1 MTSRRQFLRA
11 LAATLPAAA
20 LYELVHAA
28 PQQPSPPR
36 SIWLPLMGQS
46 QPSQPARP
54 AASQSV
60 WLPLVGQMQP
70 RDPFDWPILGPASG
84 TMRQAFDWLMART
97 RSYTAVDI
105 ARIVRAYAR
114 IGTHVG
120 VDWFL
125 AMAQMCHETGSL
137 TSWWSD
143 LPRRNPAGIGVSG
156 ATREGTPD
164 TPPGAEWAWDGA
176 RWQAGWSF
184 PSWADHAV
192 PTHLGL
198 LLAYAL
204 KDEHA
209 TDDQLTL
216 MAQTLGG
223 RNLGSLR
230 GIAPTITGLNGRW
243 AVPGT
248 VYGQRIIV
256 LARQMRAASAG

>member
-1 MTSRRQFLRA
+1 MTSRRQFLRT
-11 LAATLPAAA
+11 LAATLPAAT
-20 LYELVHAA
+20 LYELIQAA
-28 PQQPSPPR
+28 PQQPATP
-36 SIWLPLMGQS
+36 
-46 QPSQPARP
+46 
-54 AASQSV
+54 QSV
-60 WLPLVGQMQP
+60 WLPLVTATP
-70 RDPFDWPILGPASG
+70 PPPSRPAVTRDLWLPLVEQVPLHDPNDMPILGPASG
-84 TMRQAFDWLMART
+84 TLRQAFDWLMART

-114 IGTHVG
+114 IGTQVG
-120 VDWFL
+120 IDWFL
-125 AMAQMCHETGSL
+125 AIAQMCHETGSL

-156 ATREGTPD
+156 AVREGTPD
-164 TPPGAEWAWDGA
+164 NPPGAEWAWDGT

-204 KDEHA
+204 RDEHA
-209 TDDQLTL
+209 NDNQLTL
-216 MAQTLGG
+216 MAQTIGG
-223 RNLGSLR
+223 RKLGSLR

-248 VYGQRIIV
+248 VYGQRIV
-256 LARQMRAASAG
+256 MLTRQMSAATSG